1 MMTRTKTLLTA
12 LLLLLAAPL
21 AAQLYHPGEVLDYR
35 VSYRAKMFPNTEIGA
50 VQIATS
56 EEEFEGKPCYKVIG
70 EGRTLPTYRWFFNLV
85 DIYTVHVDPDSLRPV
100 HFRSDLHEG
109 DYTFRSTYRY
119 DWEQMRVHT
128 RWQSR
133 QRPIREKE
141 LPLTSESMDAISL
154 FFSLRSAEAEQ
165 FRAGEPRTLQ
175 MVLQDTVRHLHF
187 RFLGR
192 EEKKIRNLGRFR
204 TLKFDCQLGTSEGF
218 SFTDGTVFT
227 IWISDDEN
235 KIPLYLESPVRIGS
249 INAYLSGYKGLKYP
263 LKSRIK

>member
-133 QRPIREKE
+133 QRPIRE
-141 LPLTSESMDAISL
+141 
-154 FFSLRSAEAEQ
+154 RSSRSRARAWMPSRSSSASARPSEQ